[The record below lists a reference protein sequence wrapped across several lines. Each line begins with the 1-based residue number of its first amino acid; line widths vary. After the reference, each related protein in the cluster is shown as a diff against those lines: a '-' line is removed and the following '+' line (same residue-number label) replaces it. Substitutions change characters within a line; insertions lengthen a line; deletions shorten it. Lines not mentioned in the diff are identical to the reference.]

1 MKLPCEVIAKEIL
14 PSIRSAVVFILYNE
28 YGLTQTEIAE
38 KMGITQASVNQY
50 IQETRGKNKIIL
62 EQIPEIREKLREMAE
77 MVLNDEKYSD
87 SLCNLCK
94 DIRKDKVFCKIYK
107 NLCSD

>member
-14 PSIRSAVVFILYNE
+14 PSIRSAVVFILYSE
-28 YGLTQTEIAE
+28 YGLTQTE
-38 KMGITQASVNQY
+38 MGITQASVNQY

-77 MVLNDEKYSD
+77 IVLSDEKYSD

-107 NLCSD
+107 NLCGD